1 MRWNRLGSGAALALL
16 ILTGTGCEGT
26 LDRLKANYAAREG
39 NDFYKGQDFDKAVQW
54 YRYSLY
60 LNPELPIAY
69 HNAGLAYMALYK
81 PGSHH
86 PKDLYYSQ
94 QAIDHLER
102 FLGFEPNDEDAK
114 NQLLTVFLQAE
125 RYDDAAKFFEA
136 EMKERGSDPEV
147 ASRLAQVLGMIYA
160 KKGDFD
166 LSLEW
171 YKKRAEIEK
180 DNPEALYTIGVLCWD
195 KVYHAGITMDLDKRK
210 ELVDMG
216 MDYLQRAADIRQ
228 DYFEATSYIN
238 LMFREKAKLAQ
249 LGGNMEDFAKYNQE
263 ADKFMR
269 LSLEQR
275 KKSMAKKG

>member
-1 MRWNRLGSGAALALL
+1 MRRDRLAVALSLSALVL
-16 ILTGTGCEGT
+16 SGTGCEGMI
-26 LDRLKANYAAREG
+26 DHLKANFAAKQG
-39 NDFYKGQDFDKAVQW
+39 NDLYKAQDYQKAVEW

-81 PGSHH
+81 PGSRH

-94 QAIDHLER
+94 QAIDHLQR
-102 FLGFEPNDEDAK
+102 FLRFEPDDEDAK
-114 NQLLTVFLQAE
+114 NQILTVFLQAE

-136 EMKERGSDPEV
+136 EVKERGSDPEV

-160 KKGDFD
+160 KKGDFES
-166 LSLEW
+166 SLEW

-195 KVYHAGITMDLDKRK
+195 KVYHAGISMELDKRG
-210 ELVDMG
+210 EMIEMG
-216 MDYLQRAADIRQ
+216 LDYLRRAADLR
-228 DYFEATSYIN
+228 DNYFEATAYIN
-238 LMFREKAKLAQ
+238 LLFREKAKVAQ
-249 LGGNMEDFAKYNQE
+249 LVGNIEDFAKFNQE
-263 ADKFMR
+263 ADKYVR

-275 KKSMAKKG
+275 KKAMAKKG

>member
-1 MRWNRLGSGAALALL
+1 MRTSRLVVVLGLAVLGFA
-16 ILTGTGCEGT
+16 GTGCQGT
-26 LDRLKANYAAREG
+26 IDHLKANFAAKQG
-39 NDFYKGQDFDKAVQW
+39 NDLYKAQDYQKAVEW

-86 PKDLYYSQ
+86 PKDLYYSK
-94 QAIDHLER
+94 QAIDHLEH
-102 FLGFEPNDEDAK
+102 FLTYEPDNEEAK

-125 RYDDAAKFFEA
+125 SYDDAAKFFEA
-136 EMKERGSDPEV
+136 EMKERGSDPAV

-166 LSLEW
+166 SSLEW
-171 YKKRAEIEK
+171 YKKRAEIQK

-210 ELVDMG
+210 ELVEMG
-216 MDYLQRAADIRQ
+216 MDYLQRAADIRN

-238 LMFREKAKLAQ
+238 LMYREKAKLAQ
-249 LGGNMEDFAKYNQE
+249 LAGNMEDFAKYTQE
-263 ADKFMR
+263 ADKFMK

-275 KKSMAKKG
+275 KKAMAKKG

>member
-1 MRWNRLGSGAALALL
+1 MRRRHLIPGLALL
-16 ILTGTGCEGT
+16 VLSLAGTGCEST
-26 LDRLKANYAAREG
+26 LDHLKANFAAKQG
-39 NDFYKGQDFDKAVQW
+39 NDLYKAQDFQKATEW
-54 YRYSLY
+54 YRSSLY

-86 PKDLYYSQ
+86 PKDLYYAQ
-94 QAIDHLER
+94 QAIDHLSR
-102 FLGFEPNDEDAK
+102 FLTYEPDSEEAK
-114 NQLLTVFLQAE
+114 NQLLTVFLQSE
-125 RYDDAAKFFEA
+125 RYDDAAKFFEG

-166 LSLEW
+166 SSLEW
-171 YKKRAEIEK
+171 YKKRADIQQ
-180 DNPEALYTIGVLCWD
+180 DNPEALYTIGQLCWD
-195 KVYHAGITMDLDKRK
+195 KVYHAGITMDLEKRK
-210 ELVDMG
+210 ELIEMG
-216 MDYLQRAADIRQ
+216 MDYLQRAADKRE

-249 LGGNMEDFAKYNQE
+249 LAGNMEDFQKFTEE
-263 ADKFMR
+263 ADKLAR

-275 KKSMAKKG
+275 KKVMAKKG